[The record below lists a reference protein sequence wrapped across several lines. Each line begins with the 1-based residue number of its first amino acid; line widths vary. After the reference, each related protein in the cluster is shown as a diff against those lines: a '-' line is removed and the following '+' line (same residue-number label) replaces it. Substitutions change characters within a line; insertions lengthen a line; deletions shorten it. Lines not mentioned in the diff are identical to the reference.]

1 MFTPSKNGYTAKKT
15 RKITQAQKKQSTA
28 ERKTAYLGSQQ

>member
-1 MFTPSKNGYTAKKT
+1 MFTPSKNGYTAKKNT
-15 RKITQAQKKQSTA
+15 ENNTSSKKQSTA